1 MEEKDKEEEERVS
14 EKPSLHYGRE
24 KLKWAR
30 EDEIIK
36 MVEKGRKNREKP
48 PCATD
53 KKLQN
58 ATNKHLLFLLN
69 K

>member
-1 MEEKDKEEEERVS
+1 
-14 EKPSLHYGRE
+14 
-24 KLKWAR
+24 
-30 EDEIIK
+30 

-58 ATNKHLLFLLN
+58 PTNKPLLFLLN
-69 K
+69 KKKNNNAKRIKQRGLSFYLWRVRA